1 MTQTPAFVFDKT
13 RFIQALDKV
22 PDFDRSLFD
31 CVAGIKKETNRE
43 KMVFQDIET
52 VIHDTKRFA
61 AQWLAKKHPAD
72 TVESRIYLCQVLFF
86 IKRDLN
92 SLQASEF
99 INLWKAIYLLFPHK
113 DRPVDSKAAF
123 ALFGDLPTILPDE
136 KARYHALH
144 AFAYNAGL
152 TQDADKKRALTVLS
166 KNENAT
172 IADLKDLMVL
182 RSDMDDKLSA
192 DIIQKA
198 QHEVEVL
205 NNLPAAKRDNNL
217 SDDGV
222 LTRHEV
228 AVKNLCSEG
237 IKAACILMH
246 FQFNA
251 RMAIDAQRYF
261 DGIIKELDHKKE
273 VVDLQPGDK
282 MPDINDLSQFPHYAA
297 VLKQVKEQEK
307 GMGGK

>member
-1 MTQTPAFVFDKT
+1 MIQTPQFVFDKT

-22 PDFDRSLFD
+22 PDFNRSLFD
-31 CVAGIKKETNRE
+31 CVAGIKKETNIE
-43 KMVFQDIET
+43 KMVFQDIEM

-72 TVESRIYLCQVLFF
+72 MVESRIYLCQVLFF

-172 IADLKDLMVL
+172 IADLKNLMVM

-192 DIIQKA
+192 DIIQKV
-198 QHEVEVL
+198 QHEIEVL
-205 NNLPAAKRDNNL
+205 NNLPAAERDNHL

-222 LTRHEV
+222 LTRHE
-228 AVKNLCSEG
+228 AALKNLCSEG
-237 IKAACILMH
+237 KEAACILRH
-246 FQFNA
+246 FNA
-251 RMAIDAQRYF
+251 RKAIDAQRDF

-273 VVDLQPGDK
+273 VVDLKPGEK

-297 VLKQVKEQEK
+297 LLKQVKEEEK
-307 GMGGK
+307 IKGA